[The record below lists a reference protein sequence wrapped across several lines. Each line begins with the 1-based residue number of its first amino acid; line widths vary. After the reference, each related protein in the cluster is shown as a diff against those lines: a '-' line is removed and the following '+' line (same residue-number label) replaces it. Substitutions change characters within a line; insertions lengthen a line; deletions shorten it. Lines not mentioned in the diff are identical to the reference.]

1 MSVWFHIQTPHYI
14 WLQNTKMVV
23 VKMTISR
30 IHKFSYSTPNS
41 ESAVNLTD
49 VLGLRGRKTE
59 QGTGK
64 TCTIHIGRPQVTVF
78 FFFFAETQLP
88 HSLCTHVYACKAR
101 SRANKPTVL
110 FMFACLAGNKIG
122 KRIYFCRLC

>member
-1 MSVWFHIQTPHYI
+1 
-14 WLQNTKMVV
+14 MVV

-30 IHKFSYSTPNS
+30 IHKFSYSTLNS

-49 VLGLRGRKTE
+49 VLGLIGRKTE

-78 FFFFAETQLP
+78 FFFFFAESQVQVTGPQ
-88 HSLCTHVYACKAR
+88 
-101 SRANKPTVL
+101 
-110 FMFACLAGNKIG
+110 FM
-122 KRIYFCRLC
+122 YTRLCL

>member
-23 VKMTISR
+23 VKITISR

-49 VLGLRGRKTE
+49 VLGLRGHKTE

-78 FFFFAETQLP
+78 FFFL
-88 HSLCTHVYACKAR
+88 L
-101 SRANKPTVL
+101 RANCPTVYVHT
-110 FMFACLAGNKIG
+110 FMPVRQGRGLINQMRFSCLPV
-122 KRIYFCRLC
+122 